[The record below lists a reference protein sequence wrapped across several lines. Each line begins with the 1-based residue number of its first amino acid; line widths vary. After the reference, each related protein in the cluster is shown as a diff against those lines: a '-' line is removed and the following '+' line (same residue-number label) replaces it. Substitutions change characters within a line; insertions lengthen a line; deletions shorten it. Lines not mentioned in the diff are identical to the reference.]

1 MNREKKKAFTRNSLG
16 GQSKRLHVGNF
27 PIILFSNYNKYW
39 RKTQNEKFE

>member
-1 MNREKKKAFTRNSLG
+1 MNREKKKAFTQLVLADRVKGSN
-16 GQSKRLHVGNF
+16 VGNF

>member
-27 PIILFSNYNKYW
+27 PIILFSHSITYRQENK
-39 RKTQNEKFE
+39 RK